1 MEKSAGRHHPRLNI
15 VETTVNEPARGDEDL
30 RPHLEI
36 ALYPQRL
43 DRTAPPPSL
52 TPSQA
57 VRYAEDPARVEEAA
71 RTAGSRQIVE
81 TVSLAALWSES
92 GAATAAEEA
101 RAEPQAPQRTPE
113 PGPQAPEPASWTP
126 EPEPASW
133 TPEPEPAPW
142 APEPEPASWTPEP
155 EPASWTPEP
164 EPASWTPEPEPEPAP
179 AASSGRGTQPWY
191 AAAAATGGTRR
202 SPWWRRLL
210 RRG

>member
-113 PGPQAPEPASWTP
+113 P
-126 EPEPASW
+126 
-133 TPEPEPAPW
+133 
-142 APEPEPASWTPEP
+142 